1 MTMPKTDA
9 SPTVSRRPRRALGRR
24 LCLAACF
31 LAGLLLGRSAAGA
44 ASGSGLFS
52 DLDMDWGGYLRA
64 IGTVSWLEDDTL
76 NQSVGN
82 DPYYDGQLE
91 WRLKNTLNI
100 GSRWSLET
108 HYELV
113 ALGGDFYEDTRKLTQ
128 SLPSAVSDLLTP
140 SQIIKDDRRL
150 FDLTHV
156 LTEKDRY
163 LVYHRLDRL
172 NLTYSPDW
180 GTVRLGRQ
188 ALTWGNGLIFNPMD
202 LFDPFAPTAVQ
213 RDYKVGEDMAFV
225 QIPLGQ
231 DGLQMLYLPRRDPT
245 TGNLEDQASSYAAK
259 YHRVL
264 NALEMDLMAA
274 RHFGDPVA
282 GLGVSGYWG
291 GAAWRIDTLYT
302 YLKDGG
308 SRNDFFQVVANM
320 DYAWTWGGKNVYGLV
335 EFYYNGLGCTGD
347 YAKALAEQALVE
359 RLSRGEMFTLGRYYL
374 AGQLQVEL
382 HPLVQ
387 LQPTV
392 IVNLSDPSGLLQ
404 PQVTWDVT
412 ENVQAILGAQWHW
425 GGSGS
430 EFGGYKVAVDGVE
443 ITAAPADRVYLWLTY
458 YY

>member
-1 MTMPKTDA
+1 VCWT
-9 SPTVSRRPRRALGRR
+9 
-24 LCLAACF
+24 ACF
-31 LAGLLLGRSAAGA
+31 LAAFLLCRITAGA
-44 ASGSGLFS
+44 EPDKGLFAN
-52 DLDMDWGGYLRA
+52 LNMEWGGYLRA
-64 IGTVSWLEDDTL
+64 IGNVSWLEDDTIY
-76 NQSVGN
+76 QFVGH

-91 WRLKNTLNI
+91 WRLKNTLNM

-113 ALGGDFYEDTRKLTQ
+113 ALGGDFYEDTRKLAQT
-128 SLPSAVSDLLTP
+128 LPIAVSDLLVP
-140 SQIIKDDRRL
+140 AQVIEDDYRF
-150 FDLTHV
+150 FDLGRV

-163 LVYHRLDRL
+163 LVYNRLDRL
-172 NLTYSPDW
+172 NLTYNTDW

-213 RDYKVGEDMAFV
+213 RDYKVGEDMAFA
-225 QIPLGQ
+225 QIPVGQ
-231 DGLQMLYLPRRDPT
+231 DGLQMLYIPRRDPQ
-245 TGNLEDQASSYAAK
+245 TGNLDDTNSAYAAK
-259 YHRVL
+259 YHLVL
-264 NALEMDLMAA
+264 SDLEMDIMAA
-274 RHFGDPVA
+274 RNFDDPVA
-282 GLGVSGYWG
+282 GLGASGYWG
-291 GAAWRIDTLYT
+291 GAAWRIDALYT
-302 YLKDGG
+302 DLTNSADRSG
-308 SRNDFFQVVANM
+308 FFQVVANM

-335 EFYYNGLGCTGD
+335 EFYYNGLGRTGD
-347 YAKALAEQALVE
+347 YAKALTEQALVE

-387 LQPTV
+387 SQTTA

-404 PQVTWDVT
+404 PQFTWSVT

-425 GGSGS
+425 GRRGS
-430 EFGGYKVAVDGVE
+430 EFGGYPVTVDGIA